1 MYHLPGTNDLFY
13 RFTGQTKNAGHH
25 AAILKAFEHGNYEET
40 DIGPAVRCW
49 KRMVNTPGI
58 IIKYLLKI
66 IAISVRASNVLKDTK
81 VGRKGDKMDI
91 LYNKEG
97 GLLSMMFLEEGCKN
111 WEGHRGDFEDE
122 SVQTN
127 GIGYA

>member
-1 MYHLPGTNDLFY
+1 
-13 RFTGQTKNAGHH
+13 
-25 AAILKAFEHGNYEET
+25 
-40 DIGPAVRCW
+40 
-49 KRMVNTPGI
+49 
-58 IIKYLLKI
+58 
-66 IAISVRASNVLKDTK
+66 LKDTK
-81 VGRKGDKMDI
+81 VGRKGDKIMHI

-97 GLLSMMFLEEGCKN
+97 GLFSMMFLEEGYKN